1 MKWEKAIPYFGFKV
15 RSTYQILKK
24 EINGLFQNLS
34 IQGYWQTF
42 PTPPFGNFKDLK
54 ILVYLLENDG
64 KPFGNC
70 YISCIDFYKYL
81 AGKRPCS
88 KPTPG
93 NLLHI
98 PWKFLDRSIYRKIGT
113 QTPLGKFVNI
123 PVWIKNGIA
132 QCHTEAASQ
141 TFHTL

>member
-1 MKWEKAIPYFGFKV
+1 MKWEKTIPYFGFKV
-15 RSTYQILKK
+15 WSMYQILKK

-93 NLLHI
+93 NLYYISLENSLIGVSIGKLVLRHPWENSSISLHGL
-98 PWKFLDRSIYRKIGT
+98 KM
-113 QTPLGKFVNI
+113 
-123 PVWIKNGIA
+123 
-132 QCHTEAASQ
+132 E
-141 TFHTL
+141 